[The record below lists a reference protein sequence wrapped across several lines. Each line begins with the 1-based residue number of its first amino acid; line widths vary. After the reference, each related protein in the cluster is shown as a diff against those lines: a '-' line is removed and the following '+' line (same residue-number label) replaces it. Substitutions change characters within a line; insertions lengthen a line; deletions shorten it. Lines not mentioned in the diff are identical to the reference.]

1 MSDRLIQAGDSSW
14 ALPALPLPFLTLS
27 CSQFQASPMASL
39 RSGRRHMAS
48 WVMCETHDMRSSW
61 GGGAEV
67 AMRKGHTAGR
77 KRRVPAQLDPPQM
90 HAHPSTVTE
99 EEGRLYWC
107 FVVITSSIPKSD
119 WVRGL

>member
-1 MSDRLIQAGDSSW
+1 M
-14 ALPALPLPFLTLS
+14 
-27 CSQFQASPMASL
+27 
-39 RSGRRHMAS
+39 
-48 WVMCETHDMRSSW
+48 

-67 AMRKGHTAGR
+67 AMRKGHTAGGR
-77 KRRVPAQLDPPQM
+77 KWHVPAQLDPPQM

-107 FVVITSSIPKSD
+107 FVVITSAIPKSD